1 MGPLQS
7 EISLRGPGSCRA
19 PHPLQEFSAS
29 LNSPLP
35 GATGFCSG
43 TQ

>member
-7 EISLRGPGSCRA
+7 ETSLRGPGSCCTA
-19 PHPLQEFSAS
+19 HPLQEFSAG
-29 LNSPLP
+29 LNPPLP
-35 GATGFCSG
+35 GAAGFCSG